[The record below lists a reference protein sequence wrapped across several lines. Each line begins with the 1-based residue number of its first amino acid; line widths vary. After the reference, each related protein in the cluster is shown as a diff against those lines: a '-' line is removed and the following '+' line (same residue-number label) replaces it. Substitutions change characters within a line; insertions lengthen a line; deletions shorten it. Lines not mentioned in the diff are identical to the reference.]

1 MNKVTELCLKAVRD
15 NNLSALQFLLPHAPT
30 TSILIDLINMSI
42 RRSHFNL
49 LDFLL
54 QYVQRFHPSLDCSSS
69 VVCTVKQNNLSVL
82 NRLLYHHRVTT
93 VNNAIHLT
101 FKYFYTEAL
110 AILLAFKELHLS
122 DLREPIPSFT
132 TERLIKA
139 ALLQGDLTLY
149 QQCWYQVKDTDGLLL
164 FLARYGFKDLF
175 LHYISTVKIRNHRHV
190 ARRLIRHPDPYFA
203 QWGAYG
209 C

>member
-1 MNKVTELCLKAVRD
+1 MNKVTELCFKAVRE
-15 NNLSALQFLLPHAPT
+15 NNLSTLQFLLPHVPT

-42 RRSHFNL
+42 RRSYFNL
-49 LDFLL
+49 LAFLL

-82 NRLLYHHRVTT
+82 NHLLYHHRVTT

-101 FKYFYTEAL
+101 LKYFYMEAL
-110 AILLAFKELHLS
+110 AILFTFKELYLS

-132 TERLIKA
+132 IERLIKA
-139 ALLQGDLTLY
+139 TLLQGDLTLY
-149 QQCWYQVKDTDGLLL
+149 HHCRYQVTDTDGLLL

-175 LHYISTVKIRNHRHV
+175 LHYILTVKIRNHRHV
-190 ARRLIRHPDPYFA
+190 ARLLIRHPDPYFA
-203 QWGAYG
+203 KWGSYG